1 MRRAISRNPALPGGK
16 NLALARNRGLIY
28 CRNGETV
35 AVCGLQP
42 RAQWPRPPIIEW
54 PQCKPSRFFMKHIGR
69 LFAPALLW
77 AALSPAFAADPV
89 YPPGIRIGLVPIQG
103 LVISKTFPG
112 FETQDQSVKVLI
124 TELPPAAYGEVENAF
139 KTNSFQGPNPIKPE
153 SLQTSAGEGF
163 YTVESAKDG
172 ADNVRRF
179 SMIVS
184 GGAFSG
190 YVAAQVPENAA
201 KTFSDDA
208 VRQMFATAVV
218 RKEVPVEEQL
228 GLLPFKITE
237 LSAFKNVRTLAPG
250 AAILLADGGDE
261 TAIETS
267 PYMLIGTIASAPA
280 QPEDRGRFAQQ
291 AAAQIP
297 GLRDGRITMSEP
309 LRIDGSPGYET
320 RVEATSGKANTP
332 VTVVQWL
339 RFGSGGQALR
349 IVASTPRDDWSRAF
363 PRFRA
368 VRDGIQPR

>member
-1 MRRAISRNPALPGGK
+1 
-16 NLALARNRGLIY
+16 
-28 CRNGETV
+28 
-35 AVCGLQP
+35 
-42 RAQWPRPPIIEW
+42 
-54 PQCKPSRFFMKHIGR
+54 MKHIGR
-69 LFAPALLW
+69 LFALALLW

-89 YPPGIRIGLVPIQG
+89 YPPGLRIGLVPIQG

-112 FETQDQSVKVLI
+112 FETEDHGVKVLI
-124 TELPPAAYGEVENAF
+124 AELPPAAYGEVENAF
-139 KTNSFQGPNPIKPE
+139 RTNSFPGGANAIKPE
-153 SLQTSAGEGF
+153 SLKTAAGEGF

-172 ADNVRRF
+172 ADTVRRF

-190 YVAAQVPENAA
+190 YVAAQVPESAA

-208 VRQMFATAVV
+208 VRQMFASTVV

-228 GLLPFKITE
+228 GLLPFKIAE

-250 AAILLADGGDE
+250 AAILLADGDE
-261 TAIETS
+261 ETGIEAS
-267 PYMLIGTIASAPA
+267 SYMVIGTIASAPT

-291 AAAQIP
+291 AAGQIP

-309 LRIDGSPGYET
+309 LRIAGSPGYET

-339 RFGSGGQALR
+339 RFGSGNQALR
-349 IVASTPRDDWSRAF
+349 IIASTPRDDWSKAF